1 MKEKDLKQLLQKD
14 YNFKENWK
22 SVLNLLF
29 SKIDYFT
36 TPSNP
41 FFEQERVKS
50 GKQIGAIK
58 LDDNKSLAIFEVEVD
73 DSIRIDQNR
82 KGLRDIAAKHID
94 QNITHGAL
102 VFFYSKNQTDY
113 RFSFIAKWSDIDLE
127 TGVFLKGETKP
138 KRFTYLLGGNESCT
152 TAAKRLIELTEKK
165 DGGALIGIKQLLG
178 AFSVEPLKKDF
189 FKSYK
194 EHYEKFWRYIAN
206 PEFGYRD
213 ILLDTSKEELAKQ
226 EKPIR
231 DFTKKLL
238 GRIVFLH
245 FLQKKAWMGCPSNTK
260 KWEGGE
266 KQFMQL
272 LFDNFENKKTIS

>member
-1 MKEKDLKQLLQKD
+1 MKEKDLKHILRKD

-22 SVLNLLF
+22 SILNLLF
-29 SKIDYFT
+29 GKIDYFS

-41 FFEQERVKS
+41 FFEEDKVKA

-127 TGVFLKGETKP
+127 TGEFIKGETKP
-138 KRFTYLLGGNESCT
+138 KRFTYTWG
-152 TAAKRLIELTEKK
+152 
-165 DGGALIGIKQLLG
+165 
-178 AFSVEPLKKDF
+178 
-189 FKSYK
+189 
-194 EHYEKFWRYIAN
+194 
-206 PEFGYRD
+206 
-213 ILLDTSKEELAKQ
+213 
-226 EKPIR
+226 
-231 DFTKKLL
+231 
-238 GRIVFLH
+238 
-245 FLQKKAWMGCPSNTK
+245 
-260 KWEGGE
+260 
-266 KQFMQL
+266 
-272 LFDNFENKKTIS
+272 